1 MAEEK
6 QAWEGQEKKV
16 TLTGPQL
23 MQLASQ
29 ERQRLE
35 QANMRIGS
43 LQGFRTELA
52 GAMDALGEIAKN
64 EKGNRIMVSLG
75 AGIYVEAALE
85 ENSKAIAAIAGS
97 VFKEKKSE
105 ELIKMLGERIAG
117 VDKQLE
123 AAAGEQQ
130 GIIARVNQLENI
142 IRAGQQY
149 VSQQAAQQNRQ

>member
-6 QAWEGQEKKV
+6 QAGRQQESKV

-23 MQLASQ
+23 MQLATQ

-43 LQGFRTELA
+43 LQGFRNELA
-52 GAMDALGEIAKN
+52 GARDALEEIAKN
-64 EKGNRIMVSLG
+64 EKGSRIMVSLG

-105 ELIKMLGERIAG
+105 ELIKMLGQRLEG
-117 VDKQLE
+117 VDKQVEE
-123 AAAGEQQ
+123 AATGQQ
-130 GIIARVNQLENI
+130 SIIARVNQLENI

-149 VSQQAAQQNRQ
+149 MSEQQRSQQK